1 MSVGGREARWV
12 TGGREAGNVLAVRGD
27 VAGRGPRGVP
37 VWYYVDWRLDSI
49 KSRIQNMKPV
59 PGKLQPGLWARDRE
73 CRRGRPHQ

>member
-37 VWYYVDWRLDSI
+37 VWYGTTSI
-49 KSRIQNMKPV
+49 GGSIP
-59 PGKLQPGLWARDRE
+59 
-73 CRRGRPHQ
+73 